1 MTVSDWVRP
10 SPKSAP
16 VQSKAAGL
24 YMICSLSKHSAES
37 NGLDDA
43 LMLRPSF
50 IKGSEEVFLTGTAV
64 EITPVKRID
73 NIFFEQRHM
82 TKRLMKKFSEIVGD

>member
-24 YMICSLSKHSAES
+24 YMICSLSKHAAES
-37 NGLDDA
+37 MDLMMLLCLIIEAILLKQQGQYFCKKNILPLKLTVSLMDDKQ
-43 LMLRPSF
+43 L
-50 IKGSEEVFLTGTAV
+50 
-64 EITPVKRID
+64 
-73 NIFFEQRHM
+73 
-82 TKRLMKKFSEIVGD
+82 